1 MKSLAAPH
9 AKGKSAVD
17 NIFAANNRAIALAE
31 KIGNDRVVNA
41 TVGSILDEEG
51 NLVVLDVVREEYNR
65 LTPKEIAAYSPI
77 QGYRKFLDYAIDQCF
92 GKSRPEGYIDA
103 CATPGG
109 TGVIHHVI
117 HNYTEVG
124 DTVLITDWHWGAYD
138 SLIDDNNRKV
148 MPFSFLTDDGHFNA
162 AAFKEAVENVA
173 AKQDNIV
180 VILNGIANN
189 PTGYSMSISEWQ
201 SAVDVLKD
209 VTKQGDKNAILV
221 ADVAYLDYSGE
232 KEECRRFFKVF
243 EGLPSNIL
251 VVAAYTLSK
260 GFTLYG
266 QRQGAMIGISS
277 DKDVIRE
284 FVDINQYSSRAT
296 WSNCNSAA
304 QNVLIRI
311 CEDPAKLKAL
321 DEERAAYYTLIQQR
335 AQIFVDEAREE
346 GIRFVPYVSGF
357 FITIPVT
364 EAPKVCR
371 LLEQDHVF
379 MVPLKKGIRLAVCS
393 VPKAKMKGLAKKLAA
408 AIREAG
414 AKQ

>member
-51 NLVVLDVVREEYNR
+51 NLVVLDVVQEEYNR

-92 GKSRPEGYIDA
+92 GKSRPEGYVDA

-162 AAFKEAVENVA
+162 AAFKEAVEIVA

-209 VTKQGDKNAILV
+209 VTKQGDKNVILV

-364 EAPKVCR
+364 ESPKVCR

>member
-9 AKGKSAVD
+9 AKGKSAAD
-17 NIFAANNRAIALAE
+17 NIFAVSNRANALAE
-31 KIGNDRVVNA
+31 KIGNDQVVNA

-51 NLVVLDVVREEYNR
+51 NLVVLHVVQEEYKH
-65 LTPKEIAAYSPI
+65 LTPKEIAAYAPI
-77 QGYRKFLDYAIDQCF
+77 EGYRKFLDCAIDQCF
-92 GKSRPEGYIDA
+92 GHSRPKGFIDA

-109 TGVIHHVI
+109 TGVIHHVV
-117 HNYTEVG
+117 HNYTDPG

-148 MPFSFLTDDGHFNA
+148 MTFSFLTDDGHFNG
-162 AAFKEAVENVA
+162 AAFKEAVETIA
-173 AKQDNIV
+173 AKQDNIL

-189 PTGYSMSISEWQ
+189 PTGYSMSIPEWQ
-201 SAVDVLKD
+201 AAVDVLKD
-209 VTKQGDKNAILV
+209 VIRGENKNAILV

-243 EGLPSNIL
+243 EGLPSNML

-266 QRQGAMIGISS
+266 QRLGAMIGISS
-277 DKDVIRE
+277 DEEVIRE
-284 FVDINQYSSRAT
+284 FADINQYSSRAT

-304 QNVLIRI
+304 QNVMIKI
-311 CEDPAKLKAL
+311 CENPDKLKAL
-321 DEERAAYYTLIQQR
+321 DEERAAYYELIRQR
-335 AQIFVDEAREE
+335 AQIFVDEAKEE

-364 EAPKVCR
+364 ESKKVCQ
-371 LLEQDHVF
+371 LLEQNHVF

-414 AKQ
+414 ARQ